1 MSTIRLLSVVA
12 MVAILTGCA
21 RGYGLTGEPAA
32 DNRPDAGR
40 PDKPSA
46 FPTNAKDVFYLVD

>member
-1 MSTIRLLSVVA
+1 MSTIRLLLGVA

-21 RGYGLTGEPAA
+21 GMKPAA
-32 DNRPDAGR
+32 DNRPDTGT

-46 FPTNAKDVFYLVD
+46 FPTNPTGSGFLLLD